1 LRRRRLVALSVVPL
15 LLLGT
20 AACGSSDQGSPQNQ
34 QSTGSASHG
43 VPGVHVSGS
52 FGSAP
57 TVKVDAPL
65 KLDHTETQVLEQGN
79 GDPVQRNKQ
88 VLLDLYL
95 ANGTTGK
102 KIAATYD
109 QGVPFT
115 GTVASG
121 SMWPGVIDAIVGKK
135 VGTRMV
141 VAAVPKD
148 AYGASG
154 APQLHLS
161 GKDDVVFVV
170 DIVSAEPG
178 HVLSGPQGSKPA
190 NLPSDLPTVVEKSGK
205 VTGLDFSQAPKQPSK
220 KLQVYT
226 LIQGKGE
233 PVRKGSLVTFNYLG
247 QIYGSDKVFDE
258 SYSSGPRTFPVGVHG
273 LIKGWDEGL
282 VGVKTGSRVLI
293 IVPPDYGYGPS
304 GNPQSNPPIKGT
316 DTLAFVID
324 VLGVG

>member
-1 LRRRRLVALSVVPL
+1 LRRRRLAALSVVPL
-15 LLLGT
+15 LLLGA
-20 AACGSSDQGSPQNQ
+20 AACGTSSDQGTAQP
-34 QSTGSASHG
+34 SASSAANG

-52 FGSAP
+52 FGTAP

-65 KLDHTETQVLEQGN
+65 KLDHTESEVLTQGH
-79 GDPVQRNKQ
+79 GDPVTRNKQ

-109 QGVPFT
+109 QGVPYT

-121 SMWPGVIDAIVGKK
+121 SMWPGVIDAIVGKP

-170 DIVSAEPG
+170 DIVSAEPSQ
-178 HVLSGPQGSKPA
+178 VLSGPQGSKPA
-190 NLPSDLPTVVEKSGK
+190 NLPSDLPSVVEKGGT
-205 VTGLDFSQAPKQPSK
+205 VTGLDFSKAPTQPSK

-226 LIQGKGE
+226 LVQGHGE

-247 QIYGSDKVFDE
+247 QIYGTDKVFDE
-258 SYSSGPRTFPVGVHG
+258 SYSSGPRTLPVGVHG

-293 IVPPDYGYGPS
+293 IAPPDYGYGPS

>member
-1 LRRRRLVALSVVPL
+1 MRRRRLAALSVVPL
-15 LLLGT
+15 LLLGA
-20 AACGSSDQGSPQNQ
+20 AACGTSSNQGTAQPPAS
-34 QSTGSASHG
+34 SAANG

-52 FGSAP
+52 FGTAP

-65 KLDHTETQVLEQGN
+65 KLDHTESEVLTQGH
-79 GDPVQRNKQ
+79 GDPVTRNKQ

-109 QGVPFT
+109 QGIPYT
-115 GTVASG
+115 GTVSSG
-121 SMWPGVIDAIVGKK
+121 RMWPGVIDAIVGKP

-170 DIVSAEPG
+170 DIVSAEPS
-178 HVLSGPQGSKPA
+178 HVLNGPQGSKPA
-190 NLPSDLPTVVEKSGK
+190 NLPSDLPSVVEKGGK
-205 VTGLDFSQAPKQPSK
+205 VTGLDFSKAPKQPSK

-226 LIQGKGE
+226 LVQGHGE

-247 QIYGSDKVFDE
+247 QIYGTDKVFDE

>member
-1 LRRRRLVALSVVPL
+1 MRRRRLAALSVVPL
-15 LLLGT
+15 LLLGA
-20 AACGSSDQGSPQNQ
+20 AACGTSSNQGTAQP
-34 QSTGSASHG
+34 SASSAANG

-65 KLDHTETQVLEQGN
+65 KLDHTESEVLTQGH
-79 GDPVQRNKQ
+79 GDPVTRNKQ

-109 QGVPFT
+109 QGIPYT
-115 GTVASG
+115 GTVTSG
-121 SMWPGVIDAIVGKK
+121 KMWPGVINAIVGKP

-141 VAAVPKD
+141 VAATPQD
-148 AYGASG
+148 AYGSSG

-170 DIVSAEPG
+170 DIVSAEPS

-190 NLPSDLPTVVEKSGK
+190 NLPSDLPSVVEKGGK
-205 VTGLDFSQAPKQPSK
+205 VTGLDFSKAPKQPSK

-226 LIQGKGE
+226 LVQGHGE

-247 QIYGSDKVFDE
+247 QIYGTDKVFDE

-273 LIKGWDEGL
+273 LIKGWDQGL